1 MNKVVIVRKNGNEI
15 PRGMNN
21 VITHK
26 INSVKEEILV
36 NPKLQEYVTNRIVEK
51 KIINDFEYD
60 YNVSEIN
67 IHYELEKFLEV
78 QYSSK
83 TRYTYEYQ
91 IRKFLTYCE
100 GKKIP
105 VLKVTPQ
112 EVDGYMNKLNHELSP
127 RSVRNNIMSVN
138 SFFKFMIYRYPDCF
152 KLNPFR
158 DRKLPKIVDTRK
170 KDFCTIDD
178 VRKLKQELLRINRK
192 DIVCV
197 IDLICKYG
205 FRVGIF
211 REMKI
216 DSEGNWISESK
227 GRDYKGKFLRSELKR
242 INDTKMLS
250 LTTSTISNKIQRYTQ
265 KLFNEGI
272 ISCSFSIH
280 DLRRLY
286 IRINLNECKNGT
298 EILNFSRKIHKNLS
312 TTIGYL

>member
-15 PRGMNN
+15 PTVMNE
-21 VITHK
+21 VISHK
-26 INSVKEEILV
+26 INTVKREILV
-36 NPKLQEYVTNRIVEK
+36 NPRLQEIVTNRIVEK
-51 KIINDFEYD
+51 KIISDFEHD
-60 YNVSEIN
+60 YNVSKIDVY
-67 IHYELEKFLEV
+67 YELGKFLEV

-91 IRKFLTYCE
+91 IKKFLNYCGE
-100 GKKIP
+100 KEIP
-105 VLKVTPQ
+105 VLKITPQ
-112 EVDGYMNKLNHELSP
+112 DVDSYMNYLNNGLSP

-178 VRKLKQELLRINRK
+178 VRKLKQELIRIDRK

-211 REMKI
+211 REIKI
-216 DSEGNWISESK
+216 DNDGNWISESK

-250 LTTSTISNKIQRYTQ
+250 LTTSTISNKIQKYTK